1 MQDQAILVTIDN
13 TSVFT
18 PGGGSSPPQ
27 FGFRR
32 TELIA
37 QQNQTGNRTAFDAQL
52 ETGKT
57 AFHFSIQAD
66 QSQPLNV
73 THEYQVVFIEP
84 NDGSHVFEAQ
94 IGTIRSPRDTLF
106 SALD

>member
-1 MQDQAILVTIDN
+1 VTIDN

-18 PGGGSSPPQ
+18 PGSSAPQ

-37 QQNQTGNRTAFDAQL
+37 QQNQAGDRTTFNAQL

-57 AFHFSIQAD
+57 AFHFSFMAD

-73 THEYQVVFIEP
+73 THEYQLVFIEP
-84 NDGSHVFEAQ
+84 NDGTHVFGAQ
-94 IGTIRSPRDTLF
+94 IGMMRARRALPFSTL
-106 SALD
+106 D